1 MLLMFIYID
10 IYIFIMRRM
19 ARYSLFIILYW
30 QIERAYL
37 DRDNIFYNVRKRGS
51 VRRSFGP

>member
-10 IYIFIMRRM
+10 IYIMRRV
-19 ARYSLFIILYW
+19 ARYSLFIVLYW

-51 VRRSFGP
+51 VYDALLALS